1 MAHACINSC
10 TIPGLSYPI
19 TIEYYYPT
27 KKYQIKTKERV
38 AYNLFCIFSQSDK
51 NLHHTSWTH
60 TTSNEIIKGGFKSFK
75 QWNYKI

>member
-38 AYNLFCIFSQSDK
+38 
-51 NLHHTSWTH
+51 LHMIYFVFFHKVIKIYTTHHEHTLQAM
-60 TTSNEIIKGGFKSFK
+60 K
-75 QWNYKI
+75 

>member
-19 TIEYYYPT
+19 TIEYYWP
-27 KKYQIKTKERV
+27 KNITKERV

-51 NLHHTSWTH
+51 NLHHTSWAH